1 MSLVDFLFMF
11 MFDRLPQPKNT
22 SENNRL
28 ENEVDQQQDFPKITE
43 NESGQPPGNYIT
55 SAEINTETK
64 PKALMLEQ
72 PSSITVKTTAARS
85 ALSLLT
91 TFLLRDEKRLKTYSS
106 EKLVQ
111 EKLRRSH
118 TEMQKID

>member
-1 MSLVDFLFMF
+1 

-28 ENEVDQQQDFPKITE
+28 ENGEVDQQQDFPKSPE
-43 NESGQPPGNYIT
+43 HDSGQKPVESSYIT
-55 SAEINTETK
+55 SAELKTETK

-72 PSSITVKTTAARS
+72 QASITVKTTAARS

-106 EKLVQ
+106 EKVVQ

-118 TEMQKID
+118 TEMQRID